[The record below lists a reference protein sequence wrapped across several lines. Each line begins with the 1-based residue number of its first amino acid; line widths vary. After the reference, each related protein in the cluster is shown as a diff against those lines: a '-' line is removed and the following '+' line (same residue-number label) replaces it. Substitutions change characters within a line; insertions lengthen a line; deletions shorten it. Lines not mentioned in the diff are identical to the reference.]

1 MNNVQSLNTPHIIQR
16 AKKGDTEAITAL
28 YQQYAPVIYRYIAYR
43 TPTTTDA
50 EDLTAEVFLKMVEGL
65 PAYRLR
71 GVPFEAW
78 LYRIAAARIA
88 DFYRRKKPISELSE
102 SLTDSKPLPEDA
114 LQNAQELDNLRGV
127 LRQFSED
134 EQNILILRFVERKSH
149 KDVAEIMGKSIT
161 AVKSAQHRALIQLAG
176 LFGEEKVRHY
186 LRGEH
191 E

>member
-1 MNNVQSLNTPHIIQR
+1 VQSLNILHTIHQ
-16 AKKGDTEAITAL
+16 AKKGNTEAVAML
-28 YQQYAPVIYRYIAYR
+28 YQQHVPAIYRYIAYR
-43 TPTTTDA
+43 VPTTTDA
-50 EDLTAEVFLKMVEGL
+50 EDLTAEVFLRMVEGL
-65 PAYRLR
+65 PEYQPR

-88 DFYRRKKPISELSE
+88 DFYRRKQLASELSE
-102 SLTDSKPLPEDA
+102 ELTDSKPLPEEA
-114 LQNAQELDNLRGV
+114 LQHAQELDMLRGV
-127 LRQFSED
+127 LRQFSDE

-149 KDVAEIMGKSIT
+149 KDVADILGKSVT
-161 AVKSAQHRALIQLAG
+161 AVKSAQHRALIQLAA

>member
-1 MNNVQSLNTPHIIQR
+1 MNNAQSVNIQLIIQR
-16 AKKGDTEAITAL
+16 AKKGDAEAITEL
-28 YQQYAPVIYRYIAYR
+28 YQRYAPVIYRYIGYR

-65 PAYRLR
+65 PSYRLT

-88 DFYRRKKPISELSE
+88 DFYRRKKPVDQLPE
-102 SLTDSKPLPEDA
+102 SLTDNKPLPEEV
-114 LQNAQELDNLRGV
+114 LQNSQELDNLRGV

-149 KDVAEIMGKSIT
+149 KDVAEIMGKSVT
-161 AVKSAQHRALIQLAG
+161 AVKSAQHRALIQLAAM
-176 LFGEEKVRHY
+176 FGEDKVRHY
-186 LRGEH
+186 LRGEN

>member
-1 MNNVQSLNTPHIIQR
+1 MNNVQSVNIQHIIQR
-16 AKKGDTEAITAL
+16 AKKGDTEAVTAL
-28 YQQYAPVIYRYIAYR
+28 YQQYAPVIYRYVAYR
-43 TPTTTDA
+43 APSTTDA

-65 PAYRLR
+65 PAYRLT

-78 LYRIAAARIA
+78 LYRIAAARVA

-102 SLTDSKPLPEDA
+102 SLTDSRPLPEDA
-114 LQNAQELDNLRGV
+114 LQTAQELDNLRRV
-127 LRQFSED
+127 LRQFSEE

-149 KDVAEIMGKSIT
+149 KDVAEIIGKSVT
-161 AVKSAQHRALIQLAG
+161 AVKSVQHRALIQLAR